1 MQLLTVIK
9 CSILSS
15 VWYDKGEN
23 SVKLYALKNDGQESQ
38 IFKFTSDDNIGTL
51 QEQMIVAMFEFN
63 QKKNKNK
70 VHDEYYIAYRH
81 RNKTYFELLS
91 SSPFCEELKNKLKH
105 K

>member
-15 VWYDKGEN
+15 VWYDKEED
-23 SVKLYALKNDGQESQ
+23 SLKLYTLKNDGQESQ
-38 IFKFTSDDNIGTL
+38 VFKFTSDNIETL
-51 QEQMIVAMFEFN
+51 QNQIIVAMLEFN

-70 VHDEYYIAYRH
+70 VHDEYYIGYKY